1 MKIMSR
7 DFTVR
12 EKILLL
18 VLAIL
23 ILVAGYYLAVD
34 QPVRTSIQEAKYQ
47 QEELNVELQLLQAKA
62 AKYMKMQNEL
72 NAVGSLGVVGVMGSY
87 NNAKAELNELNQ
99 ILADAI
105 SYDISFE
112 DVTRDGNLI
121 RRGFHLTFTAESYG
135 KAAYMLRSL
144 CSGEWRCLV
153 SDVRFVSDGDHL
165 AEGNVNVGV
174 TASFYETMEGGIA
187 DSGLPE
193 A

>member
-18 VLAIL
+18 VLVIL
-23 ILVAGYYLAVD
+23 ILAAGYYLAVD

-47 QEELNVELQLLQAKA
+47 QEELNIELQLLKTKA

-72 NAVGSLGVVGVMGSY
+72 NAVGSLGEVGVMGSY

-112 DVTRDGNLI
+112 DVTREGNLI
-121 RRGFHLTFTAESYG
+121 RRGFHLTFTTESYE

-144 CSGEWRCLV
+144 CTGEWRCLV

-165 AEGNVNVGV
+165 QEGNVNVGV